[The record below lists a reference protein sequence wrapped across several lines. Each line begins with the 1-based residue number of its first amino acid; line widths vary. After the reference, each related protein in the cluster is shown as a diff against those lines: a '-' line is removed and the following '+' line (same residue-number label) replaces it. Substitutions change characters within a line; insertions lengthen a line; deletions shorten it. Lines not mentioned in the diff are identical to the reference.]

1 MTDPNIPDFS
11 EYDDPKVVAAEVA
24 MRAQGVATTETA
36 QADYFGFEEVLIV
49 KLPDG
54 ISWIQHQVLN
64 EGARRKY
71 LNSANRDVKFQ
82 KTTGDA
88 IMRMQPGDEKHSLL
102 SQAIVG
108 WNLARGGKPVAF
120 NKAELDKFLEK
131 SSPKIIDLIHKEVVK
146 ANPWL
151 LAEMS
156 PADIKTEIERLQEM
170 LAVAEEREAG
180 KAAS

>member
-1 MTDPNIPDFS
+1 MSDTPDFS
-11 EYDDPKVVAAEVA
+11 AHDPAPVVAAEAA
-24 MRAQGVATTETA
+24 MRAQGVPTTETA
-36 QADYFGFEEVLIV
+36 QADYFGFEEVLII

-54 ISWIQHQVLN
+54 VSWVQHKVLN

-88 IMRMQPGDEKHSLL
+88 IMRMAPGDEKHALL
-102 SQAIVG
+102 TQAIVG
-108 WNLARGGKPVAF
+108 WNLARGGKLVAF
-120 NKAELDKFLEK
+120 SKAELEKFLEQ
-131 SSPKIIDLIHKEVVK
+131 SNPKIIDLIHKEVVK

-151 LAEMS
+151 MAEMS
-156 PADIKTEIERLQEM
+156 PDDIRTEIERLQE
-170 LAVAEEREAG
+170 LLVVAEEREAG

>member
-1 MTDPNIPDFS
+1 MSDTTDFS
-11 EYDDPKVVAAEVA
+11 AHDPAPVVAAEAA
-24 MRAQGVATTETA
+24 MRAQGIATTETA
-36 QADYFGFEEVLIV
+36 QADYFGFEEVLIIN
-49 KLPDG
+49 LPDG
-54 ISWIQHQVLN
+54 VSWVQHQVLN

-82 KTTGDA
+82 KSTGDA
-88 IMRMQPGDEKHSLL
+88 IMRMAPGDEKHALL

-108 WNLARGGKPVAF
+108 WNMARGGKPVAF
-120 NKAELDKFLEK
+120 SKQELDKFLEK
-131 SSPKIIDLIHKEVVK
+131 ASPKIIDLIHKEVVK

-156 PADIKTEIERLQEM
+156 PADIKAEIERLQEM
-170 LAVAEEREAG
+170 LVVAEEREAG